1 VGRRSGAAL
10 HCGVAGA
17 GNPVDDAPARELA
30 DRMAEAASAWLDSL
44 DPQQREVGEHRAA
57 LHA

>member
-1 VGRRSGAAL
+1 M
-10 HCGVAGA
+10 AGA
-17 GNPVDDAPARELA
+17 GSPVDDASARELA
-30 DRMAEAASAWLDSL
+30 DRMAEAASAWLDNL